1 MKKEIERNSRIF
13 VKQINGFVRQ
23 LAVEKT
29 KAIAAVCLLAIM
41 TFMWI
46 RLFFGNTV
54 QKADAV
60 EKKAEQ
66 TQQISEVKNSDVKIN
81 FVGLP
86 RIKGRNDVLKRD
98 FFAIGEKG
106 LGDSKQEGIKPV
118 IKADNRDWMGK
129 IADKISLEMVVM
141 GERPR
146 AYINDKLLGVG
157 DMLTVRDE
165 QQEYECEI
173 IRIDEMEVTIK
184 CGEGQVTLTLA
195 QPDLVIEE
203 K

>member
-1 MKKEIERNSRIF
+1 MKKGIERNSRIF

-23 LAVEKT
+23 LAVEKK
-29 KAIAAVCLLAIM
+29 KAIVAVCLLAIM

-54 QKADAV
+54 QKAGAE

-81 FVGLP
+81 FVELP
-86 RIKGRNDVLKRD
+86 HIKGRNDVLKRD
-98 FFAIGEKG
+98 FFTIGEKG
-106 LGDSKQEGIKPV
+106 LSDSKREEIKPV
-118 IKADNRDWMGK
+118 IKADNRDWMEK
-129 IADKISLEMVVM
+129 IADKISLEVVVM

-195 QPDLVIEE
+195 QPDSVIEE